1 MRAEG
6 YPSARRP
13 IAPARAAAPAA
24 LLWLAVAALLLVAG
38 TWAALRSGSASAV
51 RRSIS
56 SVTVP
61 PPPPAVETG
70 DSAGAY
76 TVRDPARAHDAATLA
91 EPPAMLMR
99 EQLRKMQEYAEKRG
113 AGDPLAPTPA
123 AIEEFRRRDN
133 PYVW

>member
-1 MRAEG
+1 MQRLTIPQRAMV
-6 YPSARRP
+6 
-13 IAPARAAAPAA
+13 PANV
-24 LLWLAVAALLLVAG
+24 LWLTAVALLLVAG
-38 TWAALRSGSASAV
+38 TWVALRSGADSNSQ
-51 RRSIS
+51 RHIS
-56 SVTVP
+56 TVIVP
-61 PPPPAVETG
+61 PPPPDAEMG
-70 DSAGAY
+70 DSARAY
-76 TVRDPARAHDAATLA
+76 TARDPASAREAATLA